1 MRAASSVPRLAPVT
15 AFASPFDNPLVLWL
29 LVAVGLFVLYP
40 LGDLRDVVALR
51 TLPDTD
57 DAMRLVEVRDLMAG
71 QPWFDMSQHRLMAP
85 PGIGMHWSRYVDAP
99 IAALIALATPLFGR
113 ALAEGLVAALWP
125 PALFA
130 IYLFLLYRAVSARF
144 GPRAAILSLFMATQA
159 AVLGPL
165 FGFGRIDHHNVQ
177 ILAVVGL
184 GLCLAQNEGSWRR
197 AALAGALAAFSLAV
211 GLEALPFLAIAGL
224 VLLVDWIRSGPP
236 ALPAL
241 CGFSLALALAALLLF
256 LGQTSPQ
263 LWLVTACDALS
274 PPWLWISGCAAAT
287 AGGAA
292 LLSAHLPH
300 GLYRTG
306 FAGILGIVMVAGFAV
321 LFPECLK
328 GPFTDLPPIV
338 RRDWLE
344 QVSEMLP
351 AWTQIGRNP
360 GSTLAALAPL
370 LIAGLVA
377 SLVALRGPVGMRRSA
392 LIAALF
398 LLTGF
403 AIGFVQFRGTYMASA
418 VIPFVAGPVFD
429 RAITLL
435 RREDAGWMRPATL
448 VVALLMVARIWA
460 VPFGV
465 ANRVSASSP
474 ESQAPGVTLQDCKMK
489 DALAP
494 LAGLEPGL
502 ILAHIDLGPS
512 ILAQTR
518 HAVVAAPY
526 HRAIPGLAASL
537 IGLGGSE
544 ADLRRSV
551 ASSGATHVA
560 LCRDILEGA
569 SGEPRPF
576 ATRLAQGDASAP
588 WLDRVPMAGSPL
600 MVWRVGQASA
610 P

>member
-1 MRAASSVPRLAPVT
+1 MRAAPSVPRLASVT
-15 AFASPFDNPLVLWL
+15 VFASTFDNPVILWL
-29 LVAVGLFVLYP
+29 LVAVGMFVLYP
-40 LGDLRDVVALR
+40 LGDLRAVVSLR

-71 QPWFDMSQHRLMAP
+71 QPWFDMVQHRLMP
-85 PGIGMHWSRYVDAP
+85 PAGIGMHWSRYVDAP

-130 IYLFLLYRAVSARF
+130 IYLLLLYRAISSRF

-165 FGFGRIDHHNVQ
+165 FSFGRIDHHNVQ

-184 GLCLAQNEGSWRR
+184 GLSLAQPEASWRH

-211 GLEALPFLAIAGL
+211 GLETLPFLAIAGL
-224 VLLVDWIRSGPP
+224 VLLVDWIRHGPS

-241 CGFSLALALAALLLF
+241 CGFSLALAMAALLLF

-287 AGGAA
+287 ACGAA
-292 LLSAHLPH
+292 VLSSRLPH
-300 GLYRTG
+300 GLHRAG
-306 FAGILGIVMVAGFAV
+306 FAGILGIVMVAGFAAF
-321 LFPECLK
+321 FPKCRK
-328 GPFTDLPPIV
+328 GPFTDLPPMV
-338 RRDWLE
+338 RHDWLD
-344 QVSEMLP
+344 QVREMLP
-351 AWTQIGRNP
+351 VWTQMAGDP
-360 GSTLAALAPL
+360 GSTFAALAPL

-377 SLVALRGPVGMRRSA
+377 SLSALRGPVGIRRSA

-403 AIGFVQFRGTYMASA
+403 AIGLVQFRGIYMASA
-418 VIPFVAGPVFD
+418 VIAFVAGPVFD

-435 RREDAGWMRPATL
+435 RREDAGWIRPVTL
-448 VVALLMVARIWA
+448 GVALLMIARFWVLPFDVAHRLA
-460 VPFGV
+460 
-465 ANRVSASSP
+465 ASAEP
-474 ESQAPGVTLQDCKMK
+474 PAPGVTLRDCTMK

-512 ILAQTR
+512 ILVQTR

-537 IGLGGSE
+537 AGLGGSE

-560 LCRDILEGA
+560 LCRDILEGGFA
-569 SGEPRPF
+569 EPRPF
-576 ATRLAQGDASAP
+576 ATRLAQGEVSAP
-588 WLDRVPMAGSPL
+588 WLDRVPMEGSPL
-600 MVWRVGQASA
+600 MVWRVGPASA

>member
-15 AFASPFDNPLVLWL
+15 AFASPFDNPVVLWL

-40 LGDLRDVVALR
+40 LGELQAVVALR
-51 TLPDTD
+51 SLPDTD

-71 QPWFDMSQHRLMAP
+71 QPWFDMNQHRLMP
-85 PGIGMHWSRYVDAP
+85 PAGIGMHWSRYVDAP
-99 IAALIALATPLFGR
+99 IAALIALATPVFGR

-130 IYLFLLYRAVSARF
+130 IYLLLLYRAVSARF

-165 FGFGRIDHHNVQ
+165 FSFGRIDHHNVQ

-184 GLCLAQNEGSWRR
+184 GLCLAQAEGSWRR
-197 AALAGALAAFSLAV
+197 AALAGGLAAFSLAV

-256 LGQTSPQ
+256 LGQTSPR

-274 PPWLWISGCAAAT
+274 PPWLWISCCAAAT
-287 AGGAA
+287 GGGAA
-292 LLSAHLPH
+292 LLSSRLPH
-300 GLYRTG
+300 GLHRAG
-306 FAGILGIVMVAGFAV
+306 FAGLLGIVMVAGFAV
-321 LFPECLK
+321 LFPECLR
-328 GPFTDLPPIV
+328 GPYTDLPPIV

-351 AWTQIGRNP
+351 VWTHVGRNP
-360 GSTLAALAPL
+360 GSALAALAPL
-370 LIAGLVA
+370 LIAGVVA
-377 SLVALRGPVGMRRSA
+377 SVAVLRAPVEIRRSA
-392 LIAALF
+392 LFATLF
-398 LLTGF
+398 LLAGF
-403 AIGFVQFRGTYMASA
+403 AIGLVQFRGTYMASA
-418 VIPFVAGPVFD
+418 VIPFVAGPLLG
-429 RAITLL
+429 RAVTLL

-460 VPFGV
+460 VPFAV
-465 ANRVSASSP
+465 ATRLTASQDL
-474 ESQAPGVTLQDCKMK
+474 QASGVTLQDCKTK
-489 DALAP
+489 SALAP
-494 LAGLEPGL
+494 LAGLEPGV

-551 ASSGATHVA
+551 ASSGATHVV

-576 ATRLAQGDASAP
+576 ATRLAQGEASAP
-588 WLDRVPMAGSPL
+588 WLDGVPMAGSPL
-600 MVWRVGQASA
+600 MVWRVRPDSA